1 MERLPV
7 KLILGLGNPGRK
19 YEGTRHNAGFLVLD
33 ELASRAGVLF
43 GRGWFS
49 SARMAKAELAEV
61 SVLLAKPTTFMNRSG
76 EAAAALMRK
85 RGLKAADLVVVFD
98 DLELGLGQVRV
109 RPRGGAGGHKGL
121 QSLIAH
127 LGTED
132 FVRVRVG
139 VGPRPAG
146 SDLVD
151 YVLSRFPAGERP
163 RVTAAVKRAADAVER
178 LLAVGV
184 DKTMNEFNKK
194 QGEGDDT

>member
-1 MERLPV
+1 M
-7 KLILGLGNPGRK
+7 
-19 YEGTRHNAGFLVLD
+19 
-33 ELASRAGVLF
+33 
-43 GRGWFS
+43 
-49 SARMAKAELAEV
+49 
-61 SVLLAKPTTFMNRSG
+61 
-76 EAAAALMRK
+76 
-85 RGLKAADLVVVFD
+85 
-98 DLELGLGQVRV
+98 RV

-184 DKTMNEFNKK
+184 DRTMNEFNKK